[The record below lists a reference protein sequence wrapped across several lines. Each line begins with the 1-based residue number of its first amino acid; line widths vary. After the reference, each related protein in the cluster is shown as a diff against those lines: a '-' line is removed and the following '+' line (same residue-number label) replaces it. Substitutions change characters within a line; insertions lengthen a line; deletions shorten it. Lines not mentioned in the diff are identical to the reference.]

1 MEYIHD
7 FIMGRIGKGVKDN
20 MTRNMSISEIKREL
34 DTKPYLMEFMKAAIE
49 LNDDDRR
56 QLLKIMQKGE

>member
-1 MEYIHD
+1 
-7 FIMGRIGKGVKDN
+7 